1 MASRLPVLEDRWKAL
16 NYPSQQAYE
25 TSMASAQQRLTAK
38 GIDFDPVMQPHAT
51 NPTVPPIGRLPQMSS
66 TVPSA
71 VQPAVTPSTG
81 ITVNGMPYTPP
92 ADTTAIPSARQQA
105 AQAQM
110 TASPGRLAGLVPPPL
125 TTDTARQIGDA
136 YRSSAAANAGPINV
150 NGYTGSQYDPA
161 ASANQALG
169 GDVTS
174 YAGSRYAAS
183 QPLSQALADYT
194 SPATVRQRNVEA
206 SKTKIIDPAT
216 GRTEFDDKRDGFNK
230 ANKDQYMDETGAI
243 KPLTPDVKAS
253 NSSAAAADAKVE
265 TAKAKA
271 AEVRARES
279 EKAAKTEAK
288 GWTKALQEAD
298 RKDPAAVSSRL
309 SAIISGKPVESLLPF
324 QPMKPMPAAE
334 VSPVTAAEESP
345 VRAAPPAPRLL
356 NILNAFKW
364 PKI

>member
-1 MASRLPVLEDRWKAL
+1 MPSRLPVFEDRWKAL

-38 GIDFDPVMQPHAT
+38 GIDFDPVFQPSST
-51 NPTVPPIGRLPQMSS
+51 DPTIPPIGRLPQ
-66 TVPSA
+66 VA
-71 VQPAVTPSTG
+71 PAVPAATTAPSTG
-81 ITVNGMPYTPP
+81 VTVNGLPYTPP
-92 ADTTAIPSARQQA
+92 ADTTALPSARQQA
-105 AQAQM
+105 AQAQVN
-110 TASPGRLAGLVPPPL
+110 ASPGRLAGLIPPPL
-125 TTDTARQIGDA
+125 TADTARQIGDA

-150 NGYTGSQYDPA
+150 NGYVGSQYDPA
-161 ASANQALG
+161 ASANQAAG
-169 GDVTS
+169 GDVKA
-174 YAGSRYAAS
+174 YAGSRYAVS
-183 QPLSQALADYT
+183 QPQSQALADYT

-206 SKTKIIDPAT
+206 AKAKIVDPTT
-216 GRTEFDDKRDGFNK
+216 GRTEFDEKRESFNK
-230 ANKDQYMDETGAI
+230 SSKDQYMDETGTI

-253 NSSAAAADAKVE
+253 QSAAAAADAKVE

-271 AEVRARES
+271 AEVRARET

-309 SAIISGKPVESLLPF
+309 TAIISGKPVESLLPF
-324 QPMKPMPAAE
+324 QPTGPAM
-334 VSPVTAAEESP
+334 TESP
-345 VRAAPPAPRLL
+345 VRAAPDQETSPVRPATPAPRTL